1 MKQEIVLIWITFLPS
16 AYPDKILSYKAAEI
30 YMELKGRAVWC
41 KAQLYSYCSCSLWTF
56 HPLNLVRFLIL
67 KRSRLAAVR
76 MEIRLMVLSQNYN
89 VSVKGSILGGLYFV
103 VLNENYKRI
112 EVRKFDK
119 KCRLLIFNDLVF
131 RFCC

>member
-16 AYPDKILSYKAAEI
+16 AYPDKILCYKAAEI
-30 YMELKGRAVWC
+30 YMALKGRAVWC

-56 HPLNLVRFLIL
+56 HTLNLVRFLIL

-89 VSVKGSILGGLYFV
+89 VSVKGSIFGGLYFV
-103 VLNENYKRI
+103 GVANGKIRDSP
-112 EVRKFDK
+112 RRRDPS
-119 KCRLLIFNDLVF
+119 
-131 RFCC
+131 